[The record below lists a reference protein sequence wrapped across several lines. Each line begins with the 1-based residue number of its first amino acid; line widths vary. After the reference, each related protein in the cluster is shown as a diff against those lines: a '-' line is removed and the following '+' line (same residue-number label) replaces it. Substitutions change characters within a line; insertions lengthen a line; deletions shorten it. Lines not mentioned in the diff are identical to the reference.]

1 MARREAGEE
10 YARLLL
16 DQPKLAMR
24 LLLRFSFIAA
34 GISAATVAAGLTLR
48 VPAAVELWP
57 WADTPLS
64 FAFLGAVVAALAA
77 GSLWVGLTGQ
87 FRAAVISLFGLFLI
101 CAASAGYL
109 FWLDLQR
116 GTETLAVQTR
126 IMGGAALFALA
137 LLVIARGGD
146 PEPRLMGWLPRVSCI
161 IYGLVLAG
169 IGWALTD
176 QRYDVFPWP
185 LQPETSVVF
194 GILFAGL
201 GVVYL
206 LTAWSGDR
214 RAGMVVML
222 GFLAYD
228 ILLLP
233 RLVPLFPTIDP
244 DRLLSLAAY
253 CAVLGYS
260 AVIAVDYLLF
270 DGRRAARD
278 AADDDDEEG

>member
-1 MARREAGEE
+1 
-10 YARLLL
+10 
-16 DQPKLAMR
+16 MR
-24 LLLRFSFIAA
+24 LLLRFAFIAA
-34 GISAATVAAGLTLR
+34 AIAAAAVAAGLTLR
-48 VPAAVELWP
+48 VPAAIELWP
-57 WADTPLS
+57 WADTLLS

-77 GSLWVGLTGQ
+77 GALWIGLTGQ

-109 FWLDLQR
+109 FWLDQQR
-116 GTETLAVQTR
+116 GTDALVPQTA

-137 LLVIARGGD
+137 LLVIAKGGD
-146 PEPRLMGWLPRVSCI
+146 PEPRLMGWLPRASCVL
-161 IYGLVLAG
+161 YGLILGG
-169 IGWALTD
+169 IGWALVD

-228 ILLLP
+228 LLLLP
-233 RLVPLFPTIDP
+233 RLVPLFPSIDP

-253 CAVLGYS
+253 CGVLGYS
-260 AVIAVDYLLF
+260 AVVAVDYLLF

-278 AADDDDEEG
+278 ARDDDEEE